1 MNAPRSARIRQFM
14 ADWDRAL
21 GRLEEVLSRPY
32 GEDNRAIATLQFVLV
47 YELCWKSL
55 MFILSE
61 EGIETSTPRSAFSQ
75 AYQQSWLR
83 DERLWLDLIRDRNL
97 VAHTYSERTAMA
109 VFEDIRRSAPELRR
123 AHTFLKEEFGTR
135 LGE

>member
-1 MNAPRSARIRQFM
+1 MNDPRSTRIRQFM

-21 GRLEEVLSRPY
+21 FRLEEVLSRPY
-32 GEDNRAIATLQFVLV
+32 SEDNRAIVTLQFVLV

-55 MFILSE
+55 MFILNA

-75 AYQQSWLR
+75 AYQQSWLQ

-109 VFEDIRRSAPELRR
+109 VYEDIRQSVPEIRR
-123 AHTFLKEEFGTR
+123 AHTYLKEEFGT
-135 LGE
+135 LLVD